1 MGVGF
6 NTVEVIPFF
15 LFGILQQKS
24 DNAVEVIRAIITDL
38 RGAADEA
45 NNTVAEN
52 NARIEKIKK
61 ENEALNAIGE
71 KNIRISFIEVNR
83 LYNANRGGIGSTGK

>member
-1 MGVGF
+1 MKIQKQKKKLLAS
-6 NTVEVIPFF
+6 EV
-15 LFGILQQKS
+15 LQQKS

-52 NARIEKIKK
+52 NARIEEIKK

-71 KNIRISFIEVNR
+71 KISE
-83 LYNANRGGIGSTGK
+83 LSTILKPYLVD

>member
-1 MGVGF
+1 MKIQ
-6 NTVEVIPFF
+6 NQKKKLLASEV
-15 LFGILQQKS
+15 LQQKS

-52 NARIEKIKK
+52 NARIEEIKK

-71 KNIRISFIEVNR
+71 KISE
-83 LYNANRGGIGSTGK
+83 LSTILKPYLVD

>member
-1 MGVGF
+1 MKIQKQKKKLLAS
-6 NTVEVIPFF
+6 EV
-15 LFGILQQKS
+15 LQKKS
-24 DNAVEVIRAIITDL
+24 DNAVEVIQAIITDL

-52 NARIEKIKK
+52 NARIEEIKK

-71 KNIRISFIEVNR
+71 KNIRIVNN
-83 LYNANRGGIGSTGK
+83 LETLFC

>member
-1 MGVGF
+1 MKIKKQ
-6 NTVEVIPFF
+6 NKELLASEV
-15 LFGILQQKS
+15 LQKKS

-52 NARIEKIKK
+52 NARIEEIKK

-71 KNIRISFIEVNR
+71 KNIRIVNN
-83 LYNANRGGIGSTGK
+83 LETLFG